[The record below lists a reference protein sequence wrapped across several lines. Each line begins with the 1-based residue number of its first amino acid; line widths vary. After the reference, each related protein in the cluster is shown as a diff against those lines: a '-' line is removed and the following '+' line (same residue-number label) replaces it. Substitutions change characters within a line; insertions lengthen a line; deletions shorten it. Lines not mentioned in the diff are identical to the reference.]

1 MSSMLESMD
10 LDINNYELNDILNLF
25 KLPVMFDDKHLKQ
38 AKITVLQ
45 MHPDKSKLPKE
56 YFLFFTK
63 AYKILYEIY
72 KVRFPDAKKYKE
84 DKFSYTAVIDRELN
98 QSKSKT
104 AHNVE
109 DREYHKT
116 EEEAYKK
123 IQKMD
128 ASKFNKWFNEKFEK
142 FRLHD
147 EEQDNGYEEW
157 FRGISKEGSTDEN
170 ESDVQEM
177 GGSWAERN
185 AQIERK
191 KAELRNK
198 MALIQHTEIQ
208 TANSSGG
215 GGGYYGLGREAPQE
229 YSSGLFSSL
238 QYEDLKKA
246 HTETVIPVTAEDYD
260 NRRKYTSTNEMQMF
274 RDIERT
280 SYNYSKEFH
289 TTQLDRETAL
299 QVEQDMQRAYRLAKQ
314 DEIVREINKRF
325 NSEFHQLTN

>member
-1 MSSMLESMD
+1 
-10 LDINNYELNDILNLF
+10 
-25 KLPVMFDDKHLKQ
+25 
-38 AKITVLQ
+38 
-45 MHPDKSKLPKE
+45 
-56 YFLFFTK
+56 
-63 AYKILYEIY
+63 
-72 KVRFPDAKKYKE
+72 
-84 DKFSYTAVIDRELN
+84 
-98 QSKSKT
+98 
-104 AHNVE
+104 
-109 DREYHKT
+109 
-116 EEEAYKK
+116 
-123 IQKMD
+123 
-128 ASKFNKWFNEKFEK
+128 
-142 FRLHD
+142 
-147 EEQDNGYEEW
+147 
-157 FRGISKEGSTDEN
+157 
-170 ESDVQEM
+170 M

-260 NRRKYTSTNEMQMF
+260 NRKKYTSTNEMQMF

-280 SYNYSKEFH
+280 NYNYTKEFH
-289 TTQLDRETAL
+289 TTQLDRETAI

-314 DEIVREINKRF
+314 DEIVRDINKRF

>member
-1 MSSMLESMD
+1 
-10 LDINNYELNDILNLF
+10 
-25 KLPVMFDDKHLKQ
+25 
-38 AKITVLQ
+38 
-45 MHPDKSKLPKE
+45 
-56 YFLFFTK
+56 
-63 AYKILYEIY
+63 
-72 KVRFPDAKKYKE
+72 
-84 DKFSYTAVIDRELN
+84 VIDRELN

-128 ASKFNKWFNEKFEK
+128 ATKFNIWFIDKFEK

-157 FRGISKEGSTDEN
+157 FRGISKEGSADDNEN
-170 ESDVQEM
+170 EFQEM

-208 TANSSGG
+208 TANSSGS

-260 NRRKYTSTNEMQMF
+260 NRKKYTSTNEMQMF
-274 RDIERT
+274 RDIERAN
-280 SYNYSKEFH
+280 YNYTKEFQ